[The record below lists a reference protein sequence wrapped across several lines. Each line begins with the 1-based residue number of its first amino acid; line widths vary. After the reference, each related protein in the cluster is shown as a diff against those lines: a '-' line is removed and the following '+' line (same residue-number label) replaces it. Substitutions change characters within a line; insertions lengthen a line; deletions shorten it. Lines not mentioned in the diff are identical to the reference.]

1 MKFEEAVAGAEGREP
16 YATLLEATDAHHRR
30 CEAVVEIWRG
40 WNPPHT
46 EPRYGAAARAAGAA
60 AEAARAAAG
69 AARTAAWEAEAATL
83 EGPLTTMMLAA
94 HPQFAEPRST
104 P

>member
-60 AEAARAAAG
+60 
-69 AARTAAWEAEAATL
+69 RTAAWEAEAATL

>member
-60 AEAARAAAG
+60 AEAA
-69 AARTAAWEAEAATL
+69 TL